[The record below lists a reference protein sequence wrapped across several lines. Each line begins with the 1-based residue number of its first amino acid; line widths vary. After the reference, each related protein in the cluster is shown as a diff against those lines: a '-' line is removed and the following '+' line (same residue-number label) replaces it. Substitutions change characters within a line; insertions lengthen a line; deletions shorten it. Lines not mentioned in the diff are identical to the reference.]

1 MLYGFTKG
9 SMGNLY
15 NPIFYAFS
23 CAANIAV
30 FSFGYMLIPTV
41 GPAVCGVGI
50 AVVCGLMLELALRK
64 NFNDDQYRIRYVT
77 KILCGIV
84 VVASGSLYIDQ
95 DYVLYVPI
103 LVGMAYITVNTIL
116 RSSIL
121 QACSITLLLVAPLKI
136 LLVMESSKFVAYMS
150 TIVMETALVILT
162 FAIFRTNKERL
173 EETEKTVA
181 ILRGH
186 HSMNTHQ
193 FSHDMRNVL
202 QSMQELATSKY
213 RTDPIKW
220 LEKFDEYVASIDELC
235 ENYKSDEMSQVSID
249 SIIDALSHMTTNR
262 RIIFNYVKY
271 DDDPVLSYKN
281 YVFWVLRNLIENSI
295 EAANRRGILG
305 TVAVVKSKNTITIT
319 DNCGGFDVSG
329 IAHGNTSKT
338 HDPKKHGVFLRTITD
353 PSMSYMYGF
362 TTVVENI
369 KTGTQATLVFH
380 TKQPK

>member
-1 MLYGFTKG
+1 MWMHDDRSGSTQVHRKGRVMLYGFTKG

-50 AVVCGLMLELALRK
+50 AVMCGLMLELALRK

-193 FSHDMRNVL
+193 FSHDMRNIL

-305 TVAVVKSKNTITIT
+305 LSLIHI
-319 DNCGGFDVSG
+319 
-329 IAHGNTSKT
+329 
-338 HDPKKHGVFLRTITD
+338 
-353 PSMSYMYGF
+353 
-362 TTVVENI
+362 
-369 KTGTQATLVFH
+369 
-380 TKQPK
+380 